1 LGDALMAFKGKT
13 AIGRYLGIAAIFT
26 WLALIFYNMT
36 QDSLAI
42 PNLWIN
48 LGILVGLS
56 TLYDSN
62 LAKRINSD
70 PAEAII

>member
-1 LGDALMAFKGKT
+1 MV
-13 AIGRYLGIAAIFT
+13 RYLGIAAVFT

-48 LGILVGLS
+48 LGVLVGLS
-56 TLYDSN
+56 SAGIIHQGEQADGD
-62 LAKRINSD
+62 ARI
-70 PAEAII
+70 